1 MPSWSPAPHGV
12 PFWSEVSPV
21 LTLPRASARPKRFAP
36 GKTLMPGGIHFRRAD
51 FILTWAPMRRLRRPM
66 GHTRPGI
73 WPGTPSWSPAPHG
86 ALCWSKSGLS
96 PDSARR
102 VKDAAPYAWGAPG
115 GENCLPCRG
124 GYHPPEIC
132 QGNAST
138 ICRGD
143 LWSPAGGGTGLRR
156 PPFLPKEMGEKKGR
170 GAPPSLGP
178 PIRGLMAAVRRTGR
192 AKTDRASPLVF
203 LALMLQALPRLGR
216 HASGLPGKP

>member
-12 PFWSEVSPV
+12 PSWSEVSPV
-21 LTLPRASARPKRFAP
+21 LTLPRASARSKRFAP

-66 GHTRPGI
+66 GYIQDRI
-73 WPGTPSWSPAPHG
+73 
-86 ALCWSKSGLS
+86 SG
-96 PDSARR
+96 PVCQAGHQRR
-102 VKDAAPYAWGAPG
+102 TGCCAGVRAGCKTW

>member
-73 WPGTPSWSPAPHG
+73 WPGTPSWSPAPLAAPCWSKPSAVLTLPRASARPKRFAPGKTLMPGGIHFRRADFILTWAPMRRLRRPMG
-86 ALCWSKSGLS
+86 HTRPGIWPGTPSWSPAPLAALCWSKSGLS

-102 VKDAAPYAWGAPG
+102 VKDAAPYAWGVPG
-115 GENCLPCRG
+115 GETCLPCRG
-124 GYHPPEIC
+124 GYHPP
-132 QGNAST
+132 
-138 ICRGD
+138 
-143 LWSPAGGGTGLRR
+143 
-156 PPFLPKEMGEKKGR
+156 
-170 GAPPSLGP
+170 
-178 PIRGLMAAVRRTGR
+178 
-192 AKTDRASPLVF
+192 ASPLSAIQTSRPSERRAGMFV
-203 LALMLQALPRLGR
+203 
-216 HASGLPGKP
+216 